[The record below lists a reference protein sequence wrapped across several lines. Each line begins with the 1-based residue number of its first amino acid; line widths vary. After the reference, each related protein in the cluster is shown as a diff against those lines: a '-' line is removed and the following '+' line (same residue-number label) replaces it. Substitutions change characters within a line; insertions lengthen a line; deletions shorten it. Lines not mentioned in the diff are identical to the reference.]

1 MDAIGERRIASKL
14 EIERQIGAGRQAKL
28 EPLVGERL
36 PWPLRESPVM
46 LIFWFRGR
54 ADYVSVVALPKSNPQ
69 SAVDSRIAV
78 VA

>member
-1 MDAIGERRIASKL
+1 
-14 EIERQIGAGRQAKL
+14 
-28 EPLVGERL
+28 
-36 PWPLRESPVM
+36 M